1 MEKFMYR
8 LFICVFSIMIIR
20 GISILFIEF
29 NLLTLALLSV
39 NIFVLVLIISN
50 QRMKKKIEEYE
61 KNSKKFC

>member
-1 MEKFMYR
+1 MYR